1 MKGRIL
7 DFSMSF
13 DGKQRVTFEL
23 ETDFREGHE
32 ALKGS
37 LLEITVK
44 KWKPRRSNDSNA
56 YFHVLVGKIAE
67 ALGKSN
73 EEVKTDMV
81 LRYGVYD
88 RDEDG
93 QIIGCMLPDSANA
106 QDYYRYAKWYKD
118 EWINGKPYKCY
129 LFYKQTHLM
138 DSKEMARLIEGTI
151 FEAQELHIDTDTPE
165 KQAWWDSLKGVT
177 A

>member
-56 YFHVLVGKIAE
+56 
-67 ALGKSN
+67 
-73 EEVKTDMV
+73 
-81 LRYGVYD
+81 
-88 RDEDG
+88 
-93 QIIGCMLPDSANA
+93 
-106 QDYYRYAKWYKD
+106 
-118 EWINGKPYKCY
+118 
-129 LFYKQTHLM
+129 
-138 DSKEMARLIEGTI
+138 
-151 FEAQELHIDTDTPE
+151 
-165 KQAWWDSLKGVT
+165 
-177 A
+177 